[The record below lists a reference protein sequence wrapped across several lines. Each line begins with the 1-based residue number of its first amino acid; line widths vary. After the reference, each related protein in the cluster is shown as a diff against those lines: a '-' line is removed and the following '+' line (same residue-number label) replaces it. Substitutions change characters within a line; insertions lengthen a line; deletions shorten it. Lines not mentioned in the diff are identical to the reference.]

1 MRHVSRWLPWVFLG
15 LTLTYTAVHWYGRVV
30 PDTVTLKLE
39 GQSRAFMDFDVYH
52 TAARRVIEGRTVYEQ
67 TDIADD
73 LPCIY
78 EDPMEYI
85 YTPLL
90 ALTMTPLATVTPCTA
105 EWIWLVLNVTLCLV
119 AVPLLVLGLGL
130 PRTPW
135 IWGLAIGLVGAPMA
149 TLETLSLGQVNFIVL
164 VLMLG
169 CVWLLRHDR
178 MRPAAILLGLAA
190 CLKIIPVLLGVFA
203 VRQGGRRALFW
214 TGGATVLIIALSFLL
229 APKVSVG
236 DYLAAVQ
243 TRTVGGM
250 AMLNNSSWVA
260 AMTRAYDPS
269 PNVINWMSRLNML
282 LVGGVGLW
290 AMWRCPAAAV
300 SRWLPAL
307 SFALAVAFTPVFQ
320 AHHAVL
326 LYPALLVLAVAAVQH
341 PRWPWRLTKIALVVI
356 LAVLLNSRGL
366 IPLREANTVIEHLLV
381 KPAWAGLWGVIVWLA
396 VEMRQDRVGVHG

>member
-1 MRHVSRWLPWVFLG
+1 
-15 LTLTYTAVHWYGRVV
+15 
-30 PDTVTLKLE
+30 
-39 GQSRAFMDFDVYH
+39 
-52 TAARRVIEGRTVYEQ
+52 
-67 TDIADD
+67 
-73 LPCIY
+73 
-78 EDPMEYI
+78 
-85 YTPLL
+85 
-90 ALTMTPLATVTPCTA
+90 
-105 EWIWLVLNVTLCLV
+105 
-119 AVPLLVLGLGL
+119 
-130 PRTPW
+130 
-135 IWGLAIGLVGAPMA
+135 
-149 TLETLSLGQVNFIVL
+149 
-164 VLMLG
+164 
-169 CVWLLRHDR
+169 
-178 MRPAAILLGLAA
+178 
-190 CLKIIPVLLGVFA
+190 
-203 VRQGGRRALFW
+203 
-214 TGGATVLIIALSFLL
+214 
-229 APKVSVG
+229 
-236 DYLAAVQ
+236 
-243 TRTVGGM
+243 M

-300 SRWLPAL
+300 S
-307 SFALAVAFTPVFQ
+307 TPVFQ